1 MDRGMKTIFTI
12 IEIPEERKVNTGTF
26 YLTRKVDIWWSISS
40 FFSRCKSVDYYWD
53 CCYLVLFYVTL

>member
-26 YLTRKVDIWWSISS
+26 YLTGEADIWWITVKDSLIGPK
-40 FFSRCKSVDYYWD
+40 F
-53 CCYLVLFYVTL
+53 T